1 MLALAATNV
10 WRRPLPEVLRDD
22 IMDPIGASASWRW
35 FGYDNAWIT
44 LDGRPVQVV
53 SGGGHWGGG
62 MFINAW
68 DMARFGYLFLRN
80 GKWKDR
86 QIISEKWIQMAKT
99 PGPANKD
106 YGFANWYLNTD
117 RKPMPLLPA
126 NSVRFVGSGNN
137 VIYIDWDNDLVV
149 VVRWIKDDASQN
161 EFFGRV
167 IAALNKP
174 VSTR

>member
-1 MLALAATNV
+1 
-10 WRRPLPEVLRDD
+10 
-22 IMDPIGASASWRW
+22 
-35 FGYDNAWIT
+35 
-44 LDGRPVQVV
+44 
-53 SGGGHWGGG
+53 
-62 MFINAW
+62 
-68 DMARFGYLFLRN
+68 MARFGYLFLRN
-80 GKWKDR
+80 GTWKDR
-86 QIISEKWIQMAKT
+86 QIVSEKWIQMAKT

-126 NSVRFVGSGNN
+126 SSVRFVGAGNN

-161 EFFGRV
+161 EFFGKV
-167 IAALNKP
+167 LGAMTKP